1 MISFSSPKDQQSISN
16 IHAHFYDPIGI
27 WLENWLK
34 ESSLVNNFLCFFL
47 LGINV
52 HNRFNFSFRLVI
64 FFFLLLLFILDVY
77 ICADMKELEWLHW
90 KYDYT

>member
-34 ESSLVNNFLCFFL
+34 ESSLVNKILSFIL
-47 LGINV
+47 LGTNV
-52 HNRFNFSFRLVI
+52 YNKCYFYFRLVI
-64 FFFLLLLFILDVY
+64 FLSLLLLLMFDMY
-77 ICADMKELEWLHW
+77 IYAGIKEIEWLH
-90 KYDYT
+90 